1 MESLFGNV
9 DLSKLL
15 NNVDAKRVLV
25 CLTILATDGPRERMI
40 TCLSNLCKHGD
51 VWDAIGKRE
60 GIQILIPYLGLSSEQ
75 HQELSV
81 EFLAILTDN
90 VEESRWAVTS
100 AGGIPP
106 LLQILETG
114 VSQKAKDDAV
124 RVILNLC
131 CHSEEIRLCVEKAG
145 AIPALLGLLKN
156 GGPKSQES
164 SANTLLKL
172 IKTADPSVIEQVQ
185 ALFLGDAPKSKT
197 HLIRVLG
204 HVLASASLEEFVTK
218 GSAANNGLR
227 SLVQRLASSNEKMKE
242 NAASVLADLFSSRKD
257 LCGGLG
263 FDEDDNPCTK
273 LLSGNTHAVAT
284 QLAHALGS
292 LSNPTKKK
300 TATKKLSGP
309 EVEVIKPLIKSA
321 KTNPIES
328 TENPMS
334 TLANLLSDPNVA
346 AEALNDDVV
355 SALTRVLREGTLQGK
370 RNASHALHQLLKHFQ
385 VSDVFKGNEQCRFA
399 VSELIDLLNATDL
412 NNSAF
417 IDVLEVLSLL
427 AKAKYGANLSHN
439 PFSAFGEVPSNL
451 DSLVRG
457 LAEGHPLVQDKAIE
471 ILSRFCKTQFILL
484 GRLLVTQSKSISSL
498 ANRTINSSSPEIKV
512 GGAILLVCAAKNDIT
527 LWAEAVE
534 QSGYLKTLVNT
545 LLDMSKQNSKSA
557 SYGIEIQRPRSF
569 ITSNLCL
576 RMDDSEMVDPV
587 TILGSTASMW
597 LLSIICSSH
606 PSNRLVVMEGNG
618 LEIIAENL
626 QRNKSNTQVNKYTYL
641 LSLAFSSK
649 SCKCWFC

>member
-1 MESLFGNV
+1 
-9 DLSKLL
+9 
-15 NNVDAKRVLV
+15 
-25 CLTILATDGPRERMI
+25 
-40 TCLSNLCKHGD
+40 
-51 VWDAIGKRE
+51 
-60 GIQILIPYLGLSSEQ
+60 
-75 HQELSV
+75 
-81 EFLAILTDN
+81 
-90 VEESRWAVTS
+90 
-100 AGGIPP
+100 
-106 LLQILETG
+106 
-114 VSQKAKDDAV
+114 
-124 RVILNLC
+124 
-131 CHSEEIRLCVEKAG
+131 
-145 AIPALLGLLKN
+145 
-156 GGPKSQES
+156 
-164 SANTLLKL
+164 LKL